1 MNWTLYFAWLAP
13 FLGGVIGLYFIPQSM
28 NLSMQFT
35 LLGAWGAVLGF
46 ILVYIASHSSKKA
59 RNDTNDFDAALAR
72 KKPETELIPVVNG
85 VQQKAEPTPTA
96 FRLSTKE
103 LEQAIQSS
111 TGAAPQTAP
120 ASVAP
125 APKAAES
132 PAPSA
137 DALSVASKLIFPV
150 DSWNEF
156 CRGILKNRPFH
167 EIVIKLSECLPELFR
182 GSSGI
187 LYMYSDNQAELHQV
201 FAFGEHSVGDPVIS
215 PNECASF
222 NLAEIVVADYAS
234 PSLSGGCTHL
244 HHRPIGYSFCA
255 PIEGLEEHFG
265 ILTLQVDKL
274 PAGETTESW
283 KAKLSIVAATF
294 GLFVANQ
301 NLQIRFQTHSIRDT
315 LTGLFN
321 RRYMEESLQREV
333 SAASRHQTPIG
344 MIMLHADAL
353 PYLRDTH
360 GPHAVEQMLWELSQ
374 RLPRYI
380 RYEDIPCRYDND
392 TLCVI
397 LPGADF
403 DITRNRAEKIRHEIE
418 NLQIAYGNAILETTL
433 SLGVAML
440 PQNAKNGRDLLEQ
453 AQQALLDA
461 EAEGKNRVHV
471 ATTAPAE

>member
-13 FLGGVIGLYFIPQSM
+13 FLGGVLGLYFIPQSM
-28 NLSMQFT
+28 NLSLQFS

-46 ILVYIASHSSKKA
+46 ILVYIASRSSKKPSA
-59 RNDTNDFDAALAR
+59 DAGNFDAAIAR
-72 KKPETELIPVVNG
+72 RRPETELIPVVNG

-103 LEQAIQSS
+103 LEQTIQSK
-111 TGAAPQTAP
+111 TTEQAAAGQATP
-120 ASVAP
+120 AP
-125 APKAAES
+125 APKTSE
-132 PAPSA
+132 PETP
-137 DALSVASKLIFPV
+137 DAGALNAASKLIFPV
-150 DSWNEF
+150 DSWNDF

-201 FAFGEHSVGDPVIS
+201 FAFGEHSVGDPAIS

-274 PAGETTESW
+274 PTGETTESW

-301 NLQIRFQTHSIRDT
+301 NLQIKFQTHSIRDT

-333 SAASRHQTPIG
+333 AAASRHQTPIG
-344 MIMLHADAL
+344 MIMIHADAL
-353 PYLRDTH
+353 PYMRDTH

-403 DITRNRAEKIRHEIE
+403 EITRERAEKIRHEIE

-440 PQNAKNGRDLLEQ
+440 PQNAKNGRDLIEQ
-453 AQQALLDA
+453 ASQALLDA
-461 EAEGKNRVHV
+461 EAEGKNRVHT
-471 ATTAPAE
+471 ATATPAE